1 MLIPVALLGFATAAA
16 LASTHRANVTVSGK
30 IARLSSTSIVVGK
43 HEHRRGCAI
52 TAASPATTAF
62 AVGDLVK
69 IACAKRVLVAIADIP
84 ALTRKSGNEQ
94 PVTSGISG
102 TVTAISP
109 TSITVHDGDR
119 NLTCTVNSASP
130 SIAGLSVGS
139 HVKIGCANETLVSLG
154 SPGAAP
160 VTTTTAANV
169 TDANG
174 PITALGASAITVQTM
189 TCTIGPSSPA
199 TSEFKVGDAVRMYC
213 LNGVLY
219 VLKHT
224 DAAPPP
230 PTTTSSTTTTTPV
243 NYSYATGT
251 LTALSAASI
260 TVTGDGAPL
269 TCPIGTTTQNL
280 AEFHTGDKVRLYCQN
295 GLFYKLIR
303 TDTPATTTT
312 TTNTATTT
320 TSITTTSPASSS
332 GTGSITTLSVD
343 RITVTGDA
351 VLSCSIGATS
361 PSVSA
366 FHLGDKVKM
375 YCQGG
380 ALYALIAG

>member
-1 MLIPVALLGFATAAA
+1 MLIPIALLGFATAAA

-43 HEHRRGCAI
+43 RGHRRGCTI
-52 TAASPATTAF
+52 TASSPATTAF
-62 AVGDLVK
+62 AVGDRVK
-69 IACAKRVLVAIADIP
+69 IACARRVLVAIADIP
-84 ALTRKSGNEQ
+84 PLTRNSGNEQ
-94 PVTSGISG
+94 PVTAGISG
-102 TVTAISP
+102 TVTGISP

-119 NLTCTVNSASP
+119 NLTCKVNSASP

-139 HVKIGCANETLVSLG
+139 HVKIGCANETLVSVG
-154 SPGAAP
+154 SPGTAP

-189 TCTIGPSSPA
+189 TCSIGPSSPA
-199 TSEFKVGDAVRMYC
+199 TGEFKVGDAVRMYC
-213 LNGVLY
+213 LNGALY
-219 VLKHT
+219 ALKHT
-224 DAAPPP
+224 DAAAPP
-230 PTTTSSTTTTTPV
+230 PTSTSSTTTSTPV
-243 NYSYATGT
+243 TYTSATGT
-251 LTALSAASI
+251 LTTLIAASI
-260 TVTGDGAPL
+260 TVTGDGGPL

-303 TDTPATTTT
+303 TDTTTTT
-312 TTNTATTT
+312 TTSTSTTT
-320 TSITTTSPASSS
+320 TTPVSSS

-361 PSVSA
+361 PSVTA